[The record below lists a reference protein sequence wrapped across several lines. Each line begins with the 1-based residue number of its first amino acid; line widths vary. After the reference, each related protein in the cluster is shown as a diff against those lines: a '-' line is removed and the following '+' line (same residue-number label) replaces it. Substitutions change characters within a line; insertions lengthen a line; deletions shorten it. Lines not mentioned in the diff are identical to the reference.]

1 MNQSTELEYAGF
13 WIRVGASLIDTILLI
28 VIILPLMMAFYG
40 EGYLESELIVKGPMD
55 FLLSWVAPAVIVIAF
70 WIMRQATP
78 GKMALQLRILDANT
92 GAVPSTG
99 QCIGRYFA
107 YFVSMIPICLGLV
120 WVGFDARKQGWHDKL
135 AGTVVV
141 RRRADMSARFSKS
154 ESQP

>member
-1 MNQSTELEYAGF
+1 
-13 WIRVGASLIDTILLI
+13 
-28 VIILPLMMAFYG
+28 
-40 EGYLESELIVKGPMD
+40 MD
-55 FLLSWVAPAVIVIAF
+55 FMLSWVAPAVVVIAF

-92 GAVPSTG
+92 GAAPSTG

-107 YFVSMIPICLGLV
+107 YFVSLIPIGLGLV